1 MAMRTESLLKT
12 LTDEQRHLV
21 KENIPLVAH
30 HINRRR
36 SSAKRFRVE
45 RDWDD
50 LFQEGCLGLIRAAKK
65 FDPDGNIP
73 FAAFAIPRIHQ
84 AISQILDREGL
95 IAPPPRKRDAARHRR
110 AAARAAIAASEVD
123 PDASAP
129 TASPR
134 HKPGFGSLDRD
145 GIERDH
151 RRSPSG
157 PDTDGV
163 ETVGDRVR
171 SRFQRAV
178 HDAVDELAESRSR
191 SRNDR
196 KTLLTAIA
204 ERRLFVARP
213 DYRATLR
220 SLARET
226 ESSYARVVQSDA
238 RLLREVERAMQS
250 DVELAALVN
259 IAAASKLGMRRP
271 LDAEV
276 EARCGEV
283 FGARLLDELDSAGCE
298 QRANIVLAILE
309 ALAGDGGLRAILAP
323 LIEFLTAEQR
333 ERVRR
338 SVKERSRTAVERSA
352 RPPRRKAG
360 SDTPHDPENPEM
372 SRGAEG
378 DPTAEAPIGLDI
390 SGRREEDGGDRPS
403 PPRD

>member
-1 MAMRTESLLKT
+1 MAMCTEFLLKT

-65 FDPDGNIP
+65 FDPGGNIP

-84 AISQILDREGL
+84 AISQALDQEGL

-110 AAARAAIAASEVD
+110 DAVAASEVD

-129 TASPR
+129 TADPR
-134 HKPGFGSLDRD
+134 HKPSFGPLDRD
-145 GIERDH
+145 GIERDR

-191 SRNDR
+191 SRDDR

-204 ERRLFVARP
+204 ERRLLVARP
-213 DYRATLR
+213 EYRATLR
-220 SLARET
+220 GLARET

-238 RLLREVERAMQS
+238 RLLREVERAMQG
-250 DVELAALVN
+250 DAELAALVN

-276 EARCGEV
+276 EARCSEV
-283 FGARLLDELDSAGCE
+283 FSARFLDELDSAGYE
-298 QRANIVLAILE
+298 QRANIALAILE
-309 ALAGDGGLRAILAP
+309 ARANDGGLRAALAP

-333 ERVRR
+333 EQVRR
-338 SVKERSRTAVERSA
+338 SVQERGRTAAERPA
-352 RPPRRKAG
+352 RPPRRRAG
-360 SDTPHDPENPEM
+360 SDTPPDPENPGM

-378 DPTAEAPIGLDI
+378 DPATEIPVGLDI
-390 SGRREEDGGDRPS
+390 LGRKEEYDGDRPS
-403 PPRD
+403 PPRN